1 MTTTETAPSRSNTKA
16 RIVLQLLSVLLQ
28 NESVTMPISKVL
40 NAMRRRVEYEEKQF
54 DAIES
59 EMESLEEAF
68 CRYRDLEET
77 ISQKAGLIDRLQRI
91 LDEHERR
98 SELQDLKLWEVLEVY
113 LMFANEA
120 QIADI
125 LAFLEFLGYH
135 TTRQAIES
143 TVKTHKSRF
152 LIRKEGW
159 DRFISLVKGKENN
172 ASSTSKKRK

>member
-1 MTTTETAPSRSNTKA
+1 MTTVETTPTQSNKQA
-16 RIVLQLLSVLLQ
+16 RIVLQLISTLLQ
-28 NESVTMPISKVL
+28 NDSVTMPISKVL
-40 NAMRRRVEYEEKQF
+40 NAMRRRIEYEAKQF
-54 DAIES
+54 ETIES
-59 EMESLEEAF
+59 EMGSLEEAF
-68 CRYRDLEET
+68 CRYRDLEEM
-77 ISQKAGLIDRLQRI
+77 INQKAGLIDRLQRI

-120 QIADI
+120 QVADI

-143 TVKTHKSRF
+143 TVKTHKGRF
-152 LIRKEGW
+152 LVRKEGW
-159 DRFISLVKGKENN
+159 DRFISLAKGKDTD